1 VLMHILSLFNTN
13 KSIGSVVPHSASN
26 TWELRVNGVKN
37 CKLLF
42 PYFEKYCLQ
51 SKKKLSY
58 NKWKELLSKLESGEH
73 LDENKRLV
81 LKELSKK
88 INK

>member
-1 VLMHILSLFNTN
+1 MFIHILSLFNTD
-13 KSIGSVVPHSASN
+13 KSIGSIVPHSIPN
-26 TWELRVNGVKN
+26 VWELRINGVKN

-42 PYFEKYCLQ
+42 PYFEKYSLQ
-51 SKKKLSY
+51 TKKKLSY
-58 NKWKELLSKLESGEH
+58 LKWKELLSKLENGEH